1 MMQHSERTFKNRE
14 KGKKG
19 GTIRVQMT
27 KEEKEEL
34 VERITNMLMQDVLLR
49 EDAIE
54 IMRICKE
61 ACERRISEIER
72 EIKPEGPIQ

>member
-1 MMQHSERTFKNRE
+1 M
-14 KGKKG
+14 
-19 GTIRVQMT
+19 QMT

-34 VERITNMLMQDVLLR
+34 VERITNLLLQDVLQQ

-61 ACERRISEIER
+61 ACDRRIREIEGR
-72 EIKPEGPIQ
+72 IKPEGPIQ

>member
-1 MMQHSERTFKNRE
+1 M
-14 KGKKG
+14 
-19 GTIRVQMT
+19 QMT

-34 VERITNMLMQDVLLR
+34 VKRITNLLLQDVLQR

-61 ACERRISEIER
+61 ACDRRISEIEG

>member
-1 MMQHSERTFKNRE
+1 M
-14 KGKKG
+14 
-19 GTIRVQMT
+19 QMT

-34 VERITNMLMQDVLLR
+34 VERITNLLLQDVLQR

-61 ACERRISEIER
+61 ACDRRISEIER